1 MKKLL
6 ALLALTATFSVSL
19 SASFNAH
26 GADKLVIG
34 ASPTPH
40 AEILEHLKPLL
51 AAQGV
56 ELDIKV
62 FTDYIQPN
70 VQLAEK
76 RLDAN
81 FFQHKP
87 FMDEFN
93 RSRGTTL
100 QVVTEVFVAPFG
112 AYSNKVKAIADL
124 KDGALV
130 AIPNDAVNGGRA
142 LQLLHQAGVIA
153 LADPKNNMASEKDIV
168 SNPKKIKLKQLEAP
182 MLPRVLPEVD
192 LAVINTTF
200 ALEAKLNPAK
210 DALFLEGNK
219 SLFVNLL
226 AARADNKDSPAMQKL
241 SAALRSVDT
250 RQYINER
257 FKGSLAPV
265 F

>member
-6 ALLALTATFSVSL
+6 ALMVLACAVTAQ
-19 SASFNAH
+19 A
-26 GADKLVIG
+26 ADKLVVG

-40 AEILEHLKPLL
+40 AEILEQIRPLL
-51 AAQGV
+51 LKEGV
-56 ELDIKV
+56 ELEIKV

-93 RSRGTTL
+93 RTRGTNIQAVADVL
-100 QVVTEVFVAPFG
+100 IAPFG
-112 AYSNKVKAIADL
+112 AYSRKVLKVTDL
-124 KDGALV
+124 KEGATV

-142 LQLLHQAGVIA
+142 LQLLHQAGVIQ
-153 LADPKNNMASEKDIV
+153 LADPKNNMATEKDIV
-168 SNPKKIKLKQLEAP
+168 GNPKKIKIKQLEAP
-182 MLPRVLPEVD
+182 MLPRALGEVD

-200 ALEAKLNPAK
+200 ALEAKLDPNK
-210 DALFLEGNK
+210 DALFLEGDK
-219 SLFVNLL
+219 SLFINLL
-226 AARADNKDSPAMQKL
+226 AARPDNRNSAAMVKL
-241 SAALRSVDT
+241 VQALRSPEAKQFILT
-250 RQYINER
+250 R
-257 FKGSLAPV
+257 FKGSLLPV

>member
-6 ALLALTATFSVSL
+6 ALIMFACAVTAQ
-19 SASFNAH
+19 AAE
-26 GADKLVIG
+26 KLVVG

-40 AEILEHLKPLL
+40 AEVLEQIRPLL
-51 AAQGV
+51 LKEGI
-56 ELDIKV
+56 ELEIKV

-93 RSRGTTL
+93 RTRGTNI
-100 QVVTEVFVAPFG
+100 QAVADIFIAPFG
-112 AYSNKVKAIADL
+112 AYSRKVL
-124 KDGALV
+124 KVSELKEGATV

-142 LQLLHQAGVIA
+142 LQLLHQAGVIQ
-153 LADPKNNMASEKDIV
+153 LADPKNNMATEKDIV
-168 SNPKKIKLKQLEAP
+168 GNPKKIKIKQLEAP
-182 MLPRVLPEVD
+182 MLPRALGEVD

-200 ALEAKLNPAK
+200 ALEAKLDPNK
-210 DALFLEGNK
+210 DALFLEGDK
-219 SLFVNLL
+219 SLFINLL
-226 AARADNKDSPAMQKL
+226 AARPDNRNSAAMVKL
-241 SAALRSVDT
+241 VQALRSPEAKQFILT
-250 RQYINER
+250 R
-257 FKGSLAPV
+257 FKGSLLPV